1 MQFTKSQVDTC
12 GFRKYY
18 AGLVASM
25 MQVASRRNRGTRARE
40 ERLPHASTSPVAR
53 CLMGVLLH
61 ASTSPVARWLM
72 GVLLF
77 ESSSGGAVVL
87 TCGFERWVD
96 RSLFGGLQ
104 LAADADMS

>member
-18 AGLVASM
+18 AGLVAPM

-40 ERLPHASTSPVAR
+40 ERL
-53 CLMGVLLH
+53 LH

-77 ESSSGGAVVL
+77 GSSGGGAVVL

-104 LAADADMS
+104 LAADTDMS